1 LNKINKLF
9 IYLFS
14 LDDKERIP
22 LPPAPFISEFDPLR
36 SESNEE
42 FIARLKH
49 MGKSKKIKKI
59 SLKKHLFVLIFLKI
73 QWKNLIN

>member
-14 LDDKERIP
+14 SDDKERIP

-49 MGKSKKIKKI
+49 MGKSNQLEIK
-59 SLKKHLFVLIFLKI
+59 
-73 QWKNLIN
+73 